1 MPSRA
6 WDRVRRAAL
15 SRDNY
20 RCVRCGM
27 PGDLEVHHIR
37 RLEHGG
43 APLAL
48 ANVRTLCRSCH
59 LAQHADV
66 DVERLAWSRW
76 LARLAGE

>member
-15 SRDNY
+15 ERDNY
-20 RCVRCGM
+20 RCRACGM

-59 LAQHADV
+59 LGEHV
-66 DVERLAWSRW
+66 DGEAAAWRLW
-76 LARLAGE
+76 LAGLAGD